1 MLSLEDD
8 KIVILASSD
17 CQSGYASLTLIHPTF
32 NIKHH
37 EIFNTMRSLYE
48 AFYR

>member
-17 CQSGYASLTLIHPTF
+17 CQSGYASLASVHPNF
-32 NIKHH
+32 NTQHY

>member
-17 CQSGYASLTLIHPTF
+17 CQSGYASLALIHPNF
-32 NIKHH
+32 NIQHH
-37 EIFNTMRSLYE
+37 EILNTMKYSTL
-48 AFYR
+48 